1 MHLRMCI
8 LESSQNIETNIKK
21 SGIKIVTLNARS
33 VKNKDHYIMD
43 CIRTFDWDLV
53 VITETWLPENDQN
66 WIDASELSKYGY
78 KIQTKNRI
86 GKKGGGIALIYRE
99 ILNVEWIDQ
108 QQTLETFKIC
118 IWSIKS
124 KGITSHIHGIYRP

>member
-1 MHLRMCI
+1 MIKKYRINRRGKRSGKRKIKLKHQLGVNECNLRMCI

-21 SGIKIVTLNARS
+21 RDIKIMTLNARP

-53 VITETWLPENDQN
+53 VITETWLTENDQN

-78 KIQTKNRI
+78 KIQTKT
-86 GKKGGGIALIYRE
+86 G
-99 ILNVEWIDQ
+99 
-108 QQTLETFKIC
+108 
-118 IWSIKS
+118 
-124 KGITSHIHGIYRP
+124 

>member
-1 MHLRMCI
+1 MIKKYRINRRGKRSGKRKIKLKQHQLGVNECNLRMCI

-53 VITETWLPENDQN
+53 VIIEKWLTENDQN
-66 WIDASELSKYGY
+66 WIDASEQSKYGY
-78 KIQTKNRI
+78 KIP
-86 GKKGGGIALIYRE
+86 KKKQDR
-99 ILNVEWIDQ
+99 
-108 QQTLETFKIC
+108 
-118 IWSIKS
+118 
-124 KGITSHIHGIYRP
+124 